1 MSLNWGGGLPMDG
14 GSLTGQITWATG
26 LGAIT
31 HILGP
36 TDQTLTIQSGT
47 GRGISI
53 GLAGQTI
60 SSNSNITWPTGLG
73 AITHIEGPTDQ
84 NLVIE
89 AGVGR
94 SMHLKSENGTTM
106 LIVGIGND
114 GTQINDNQTFE
125 LGTGRDFV
133 ADWSTAQATAN
144 APVFGWGA
152 GSAAQGYPFIFTSL
166 ANKNKDHDHAAGSNP
181 TIFVHS
187 ATDPDSANTQYVGIS
202 HNATDGVIETGAGD
216 IVLTPASGL
225 VSFSGTTSSFPALRR
240 TSATLEAVLADVSAY
255 ATFQAL
261 SLRMENTGSL
271 YWAAG
276 DTSLTRSAAGVVK
289 VSNSSAST
297 GYGQLRAEWP
307 RREFGVAKTPGTAA
321 TVTAYGGAPT
331 HTLSGTASNVSDST
345 GHYVQLSVDTATGGI
360 NIETTEVTKTEN
372 GPIIT
377 FTIKTGAVLPIA
389 TERLWVGLGSASLAA
404 ADSPSG
410 IHVAA
415 FRYAPTT
422 DTTAFWRF
430 VTNDGG
436 ADTGTSTTSTVAIAV
451 STRYRL
457 TIDATNSAS
466 ITAYVDGAL
475 IATHA
480 TNVPTATQALGT
492 ACHVTDVAG
501 DSTKELLISSIH
513 YETN

>member
-14 GSLTGQITWATG
+14 GSLTGQITWGTG

-36 TDQTLTIQSGT
+36 TDQTLTIKSGT
-47 GRGISI
+47 GRGMAI

-73 AITHIEGPTDQ
+73 AITHITGPSDQ
-84 NLVIE
+84 NLSID
-89 AGVGR
+89 VGGATR
-94 SMHLKSENGTTM
+94 N
-106 LIVGIGND
+106 IV
-114 GTQINDNQTFE
+114 
-125 LGTGRDFV
+125 LG
-133 ADWSTAQATAN
+133 A
-144 APVFGWGA
+144 
-152 GSAAQGYPFIFTSL
+152 
-166 ANKNKDHDHAAGSNP
+166 
-181 TIFVHS
+181 S
-187 ATDPDSANTQYVGIS
+187 AT
-202 HNATDGVIETGAGD
+202 NA
-216 IVLTPASGL
+216 L
-225 VSFSGTTSSFPALRR
+225 VSWGPATSSYPALRR
-240 TSATLEAVLADVSAY
+240 SSATLEAITADASAY
-255 ATFQAL
+255 AEIHL
-261 SLRMENTGSL
+261 SNLRLET
-271 YWAAG
+271 
-276 DTSLTRSAAGVVK
+276 AGVVYWNSKSIGLSAPATRVLK
-289 VSNSSAST
+289 VTDNAGT
-297 GYGQLRAEWP
+297 GYGRVQAHWP

-345 GHYVQLSVDTATGGI
+345 GHYVQLSVDTAIGGI
-360 NIETTEVTKTEN
+360 NIEATEVTKTEN

-377 FTIKTGAVLPIA
+377 FVIKTGAVLPIA

-422 DTTAFWRF
+422 DTTAFWRA

-436 ADTGTSTTSTVAIAV
+436 ADAGTETTSTVAIAV
-451 STRYRL
+451 STRYIL

-466 ITAYVDGAL
+466 ITFYVDGAL

-492 ACHVTDVAG
+492 ACHVTDVAAG
-501 DSTKELLISSIH
+501 DTKELLISSIH
-513 YETN
+513 FETN